1 MPDIFPNEAFP
12 ADAAIALL
20 DGTTDPATGL
30 PYVAKGVGPA
40 STPPYEIQYNRRQQR
55 ENRRLSLIT
64 AGLVVDEGGL
74 RIGVYPFDYTLGGQ
88 HRHFG
93 GATNQ
98 AVTDNATRYVY
109 VDAENALQIT
119 ASEPADVTAFVPLAA
134 VTTLNGAMT
143 ITPLI
148 NRARIVVPPVGAVGG
163 LIPTLGLSVGPEDEP
178 TAGDRA
184 IALQLKDAAGVD
196 LAERALVR
204 LWISASDFGAPGAAG
219 HTATVTIGAVY
230 ATELADGAYLVIT
243 DADGAAE
250 LTINVS
256 GAATRYVMA
265 ECDGRVYSCGAIT
278 WT

>member
-1 MPDIFPNEAFP
+1 MPDIYPNEAFP

-55 ENRRLSLIT
+55 ENRHLALIA

-74 RIGVYPFDYTLGGQ
+74 RIGVYPFDCTLGGQ

-98 AVTDNATRYVY
+98 AVPDNATRYVF
-109 VDAENALQIT
+109 VDASNALQIA
-119 ASEPADVTAFVPLAA
+119 ASEPADVTSFVPLAV
-134 VTTLNGAMT
+134 VTTLNGAMS

-163 LIPTLGLSVGPEDEP
+163 LIPTVGLSIGPEDEP
-178 TAGDRA
+178 SGGDRV
-184 IALQLKDAAGVD
+184 ISVQLKDANGAS
-196 LAERALVR
+196 LAARSLMR
-204 LWISASDFGAPGAAG
+204 LWITASEYGAPSASGHSAAV
-219 HTATVTIGAVY
+219 TVGEVY
-230 ATELADGAYLVIT
+230 ATELTDGAFLVIT
-243 DADGAAE
+243 DDAGAAE

-256 GAATRYVMA
+256 GAAERYVMA
-265 ECDGRVYSCGAIT
+265 ECDGRIYSSGAID